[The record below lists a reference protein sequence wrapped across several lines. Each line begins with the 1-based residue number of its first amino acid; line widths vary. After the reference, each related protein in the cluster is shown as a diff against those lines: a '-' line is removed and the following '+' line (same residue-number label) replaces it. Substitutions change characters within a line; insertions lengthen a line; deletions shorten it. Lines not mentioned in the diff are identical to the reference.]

1 MENKVNVVYLI
12 IGTNLGNKAANLAT
26 AKEKIKQKI
35 GSIEQSSSVYETE
48 PWGLSEQ
55 PRFYNQVLRIHT
67 PLNAIDT
74 LARIHEIE
82 EEMGRVR
89 QEKYGARIIDIDIL
103 FFNEEVI
110 HSPTLIVPHPRISER
125 NFVLVP
131 LEEIAGSFMHPVL
144 NRSVTTLLQQCT
156 DVLTVKKTDIPI
168 TQ

>member
-1 MENKVNVVYLI
+1 
-12 IGTNLGNKAANLAT
+12 
-26 AKEKIKQKI
+26 
-35 GSIEQSSSVYETE
+35 
-48 PWGLSEQ
+48 
-55 PRFYNQVLRIHT
+55 
-67 PLNAIDT
+67 
-74 LARIHEIE
+74 
-82 EEMGRVR
+82 MGRVR